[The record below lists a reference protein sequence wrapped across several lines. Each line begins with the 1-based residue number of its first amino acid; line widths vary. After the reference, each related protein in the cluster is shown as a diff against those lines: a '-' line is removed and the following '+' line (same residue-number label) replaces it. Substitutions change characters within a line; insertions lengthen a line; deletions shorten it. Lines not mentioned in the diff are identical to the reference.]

1 MLTSSLVRIFYRSGI
16 STETSSSTFSFFL
29 LLKSVVFG
37 EEDLLQEYIL
47 PVQST
52 TNRTIQS
59 ESYCAVFYVG
69 SYCHQDGSPD
79 SLNGPAG
86 RSISSTGQFC
96 SMSETMS
103 MLLAWMCP
111 QQNVISASWAWLNP
125 SFSRCFFS
133 RASKMPLWAMQ
144 YLAARAMLFKRPFPF
159 SRRSVDGTPP
169 ETKTFK
175 SSSEIASPPFRPS
188 EWKLK
193 HISQLFA
200 AETTV

>member
-96 SMSETMS
+96 SLCGPTTACPGCTGSSGDGVTVQNFRQCPDVS
-103 MLLAWMCP
+103 RPAWNDEWCDGQCMDVECDDLP
-111 QQNVISASWAWLNP
+111 KTREWCGGAFPKGCREAGTGWNP
-125 SFSRCFFS
+125 NG
-133 RASKMPLWAMQ
+133 P
-144 YLAARAMLFKRPFPF
+144 
-159 SRRSVDGTPP
+159 G
-169 ETKTFK
+169 
-175 SSSEIASPPFRPS
+175 
-188 EWKLK
+188 
-193 HISQLFA
+193 H
-200 AETTV
+200 